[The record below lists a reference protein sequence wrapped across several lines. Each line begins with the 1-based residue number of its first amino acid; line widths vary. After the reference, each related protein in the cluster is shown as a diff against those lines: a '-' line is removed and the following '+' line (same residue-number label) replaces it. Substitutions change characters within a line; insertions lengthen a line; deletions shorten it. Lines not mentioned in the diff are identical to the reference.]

1 MVVTF
6 VGAGAMGGS
15 IVRGLLA
22 AGTRA
27 DDVLVVEP
35 QAARA
40 AELVDALGV
49 AVVDLDEGVRRAQV
63 LVVAVKP
70 HDVPATLAATA
81 PSLQPGTVVVSVA
94 AGLTTATLE
103 QHLPPRTPVVRAMP
117 NTPALVGAG
126 VTAITLGRHAT
137 AEHGAA
143 AERVLAAV
151 GQVVV
156 VPESQMDAV
165 TAVSGSGPAYV
176 FLVVEALIEAGVHAG
191 LPRDLAAEL
200 VRGTVAGS
208 ARMLV
213 ETEEHPAVLRER
225 VTSPGGTTAAA
236 LQRLEQRGLR
246 AAFVEAVLANRD
258 RARELGG

>member
-15 IVRGLLA
+15 LVRGVLA
-22 AGTRA
+22 AGTPA
-27 DDVLVVEP
+27 AQVLVVEP
-35 QAARA
+35 QPARA
-40 AELVDALGV
+40 GALVDTFGV
-49 AVVDLDEGVRRAQV
+49 AVVDLAEGVRQAQV
-63 LVVAVKP
+63 VVVAVKP
-70 HDVPATLAATA
+70 HDVPATLASIA
-81 PSLQPGTVVVSVA
+81 PSLQPGTVLVSVA
-94 AGLTTATLE
+94 AGLTTGTLE
-103 QHLPPRTPVVRAMP
+103 QHLPPRTPVVRAMT

-126 VTAITLGRHAT
+126 ITAVALGRNAT
-137 AEHGAA
+137 HEHGAA

-151 GQVVV
+151 GRVVR

-165 TAVSGSGPAYV
+165 TALSGSGPAYV
-176 FLVVEALIEAGVHAG
+176 FLVVEALVEAGVHAG
-191 LPRDLAAEL
+191 LPRELASEL
-200 VRGTVAGS
+200 VVGTLTGS
-208 ARMLV
+208 AAMLA
-213 ETEEHPAVLRER
+213 ETGEHPAVLRER